1 MSDQVVHIAIDV
13 DLGEDQIH
21 GQVGD
26 GVGRSTPFSGW
37 LGLIGQLDELL
48 GTGST
53 PVAAGDRV
61 PDEGESAPPPVAA
74 SGLSNIEPKEQ

>member
-1 MSDQVVHIAIDV
+1 MSDQTMHIAIDV
-13 DLGEDQIH
+13 SLTGDQIQ

-26 GVGRSTPFSGW
+26 GVGAPTPFSGW

-53 PVAAGDRV
+53 TAGT
-61 PDEGESAPPPVAA
+61 
-74 SGLSNIEPKEQ
+74 GLSNIEPKEQ